1 MIDIHIH
8 TTHSDGTKT
17 VEEILKQAEQ
27 IGLDYISIT
36 DHENCKAYREIEE
49 KNLKQ
54 YYHGTLIPG
63 VELKACYKGK
73 IIDILGYG
81 IDVNKI
87 QKWSDDFYK
96 DKTHAKIQTKY
107 LKKRYEI
114 FQQMGCTLTPYEELN
129 WDPNHDWAN
138 IVIYDEIKNHPENQ
152 AKCPEDLWE
161 SFDNYKYRY
170 CYREDSVFYI
180 DKSTDTPSVEEV
192 IKQIHQAGGLAFLAH
207 VYVYNWAKDKKALI
221 DDLMCNYNF
230 DGMECYYSEFSEEQT
245 RYVLEVCEKRGLYK
259 SGGSDYHG
267 ENKPGI
273 ELGFGRGNLK
283 IPNEIIEKWHKMRQ
297 EGQVSNVLL

>member
-17 VEEILKQAEQ
+17 VEEVLKQAEK

-36 DHENCKAYREIEE
+36 DHENCKAYQEIEE

-63 VELKACYKGK
+63 VELKSVYKGK

-87 QKWSDDFYK
+87 QQWLDDFYK
-96 DKTHAKIQTKY
+96 DKTHAQIQTKY

-114 FQQMGCTLTPYEELN
+114 FQQMGCILTPYEEIK

-138 IVIYDEIKNHPENQ
+138 IIIYDEVKSHPENQ
-152 AKCPEDLWE
+152 EKCPEDLWE

-170 CYREDSVFYI
+170 CYCKENIFYI
-180 DKSTDTPSVEEV
+180 DKSEDFPTIEEV
-192 IKQIHQAGGLAFLAH
+192 IDQIHHAGGLAFLAH
-207 VYVYNWAKDKKALI
+207 IYVYNWAKDKKALI
-221 DDLMCNYNF
+221 DDLISNYDF
-230 DGMECYYSEFSEEQT
+230 DGIECYYSEFSEEQT
-245 RYVLEVCEKRGLYK
+245 EYVLAVCEKRGLYK
-259 SGGSDYHG
+259 SGGTDYHG
-267 ENKPGI
+267 DNKPGI
-273 ELGFGRGNLK
+273 ELGVGRGNLK
-283 IPNEIIEKWHKMRQ
+283 IPKEIVEEWYK
-297 EGQVSNVLL
+297 